1 MKVAVIMGSKSD
13 WPVLEKTVAELKKF
27 GVEVEARVMSA
38 HRSPELAAGFADE
51 AEQNGF
57 EVIIAAA
64 GKAAHLAGVIAGHT
78 TLPVI
83 GLPIKSSTMDGLDSL
98 LSTVQMTDGIP
109 VATVAI
115 NGAGNAAILA
125 VQMLS
130 LKYPELKT
138 KLAEKKKEML
148 DGVLKADE
156 QLQDEIKNI

>member
-64 GKAAHLAGVIAGHT
+64 GKAAHLAGVI
-78 TLPVI
+78 
-83 GLPIKSSTMDGLDSL
+83 
-98 LSTVQMTDGIP
+98 
-109 VATVAI
+109 
-115 NGAGNAAILA
+115 
-125 VQMLS
+125 
-130 LKYPELKT
+130 
-138 KLAEKKKEML
+138 EKKKEML